1 MLASPKYTNLHLRQP
16 SFRVG
21 DLFRCWD
28 DELNRPITGFIINI
42 VRSEGEIY
50 DLMIRWN
57 DPFVAVEYCSEI
69 EAKKRMKLKLWKYKP
84 L

>member
-1 MLASPKYTNLHLRQP
+1 M
-16 SFRVG
+16 
-21 DLFRCWD
+21 
-28 DELNRPITGFIINI
+28 GFIIN
-42 VRSEGEIY
+42 VVKGESGAY